1 MKNKLDSLFFAHA
14 ICAAGITK
22 QPLSWS
28 KFEILPTIPP
38 AKSIACGMEMS
49 NEENVICGNCVV
61 DCRCGDI
68 SVR

>member
-14 ICAAGITK
+14 ICVAGVTK

-38 AKSIACGMEMS
+38 AKKHCLR
-49 NEENVICGNCVV
+49 N
-61 DCRCGDI
+61 GD
-68 SVR
+68 VK